1 QRRWRSPQEA
11 RTRQIQAGQ
20 IESRQD
26 ATTPRQSPPPH
37 SGRETPGQLAPLEQY
52 GSDGPHLTASAQK
65 GGNHAHPDEISG
77 LVGQFG
83 DRFLRIRTRTGLL
96 TFWRSG

>member
-1 QRRWRSPQEA
+1 RRWRSPQEA

-65 GGNHAHPDEISG
+65 GVNHAHPDEISG

-83 DRFLRIRTRTGLL
+83 DRF
-96 TFWRSG
+96 SGIGPGMAFRRPWGGG